1 MKLRMKTKKQKTL
14 QQKLSFWPKDKKVI
28 LIAHRG
34 GDAAGYERRNT
45 LAAFEA
51 AWKIGYRYFETDVV
65 NTKDGKVIISHG
77 AYTGLTARLRG
88 THSLHILQSLTYEEI
103 KQKLTVAGEEIIL
116 LEDLLNKF
124 PKAKFFIDPKTDKVV
139 EPLAATIQST
149 EAYDRVCIGSFYNK
163 RIQHM
168 QKLLGDKTQLALI
181 IGRNLRLVYPNL
193 RKLKRGQLE
202 YVSAVYIHHSYVS
215 KPMINL
221 VHRHG
226 LRVMV
231 WTANSKLSIKNAI
244 KCGAD
249 GIMSDRVALLTFAVA
264 KLNK

>member
-1 MKLRMKTKKQKTL
+1 MKTKKQKTHR
-14 QQKLSFWPKDKKVI
+14 QKSSFWSDGKDPI

-45 LAAFEA
+45 MAAFEA
-51 AWKIGYRYFETDVV
+51 AWKMGYRYFETDVI
-65 NTKDGKVIISHG
+65 NTKDSRIIVSHG

-88 THSLHILQSLTYEEI
+88 THTLKILQSLTYEEI
-103 KQKLTVAGEEIIL
+103 KQRLTVAGEEIIL
-116 LEDLLNKF
+116 LEELLNKF
-124 PKAKFFIDPKTDKVV
+124 PKAKFFVDPKTDNAV
-139 EPLAATIQST
+139 EPLAAAIQNT
-149 EAYDRVCIGSFYNK
+149 KAYDRVCVGSFYYK
-163 RIQHM
+163 RVQRTYG
-168 QKLLGDKTQLALI
+168 LLGDKAQLALI

-221 VHRHG
+221 IHRHG
-226 LRVMV
+226 LRVVV

-244 KCGAD
+244 KCGTD
-249 GIMSDRVALLTFAVA
+249 GIMSDRVTLLSFAA
-264 KLNK
+264 SGLNK

>member
-1 MKLRMKTKKQKTL
+1 MKTKKQKPL
-14 QQKLSFWPKDKKVI
+14 QQKPSFWPNDKGPI

-45 LAAFEA
+45 MSAFET
-51 AWKIGYRYFETDVV
+51 AWKAGYRYFETDVV
-65 NTKDGKVIISHG
+65 NTKDGRVIVSHG

-88 THSLHILQSLTYEEI
+88 THTLRVLQSLTYKEI
-103 KQKLTVAGEEIIL
+103 KQRLTVAGEEIIL

-124 PKAKFFIDPKTDKVV
+124 PKAKFFVDPKTDNAV
-139 EPLAATIQST
+139 EPLAAAIQRSN
-149 EAYDRVCIGSFYNK
+149 AFDRVCVGSFYYK
-163 RIQHM
+163 RVQHM
-168 QKLLGDKTQLALI
+168 HKLVGDKSQLALI

-193 RKLKRGQLE
+193 RKLKKGRLE

-215 KPMINL
+215 RPMINL
-221 VHRHG
+221 IHRNG

-249 GIMSDRVALLTFAVA
+249 GIMSDRLALLSFAVA
-264 KLNK
+264 NLDK